1 MMISRYPE
9 ITDDLLSAYIDGAVT
24 GAERIAVEQAAATDP
39 DVAWRLKTLQET
51 VQLLRML
58 PTVAA
63 PRSFVMTAEQ
73 VGGATSA
80 ARLPDSVS
88 LQQARVARTDSAPA
102 ERSLGAWER
111 MAAGWHNLWQR
122 GNLPLRNAMAASM
135 ALLLLLL
142 LVPSLLSPPA
152 NPITFQTSLAPAV
165 PASDFLSNTLAASEA
180 QNRAQP
186 LVQLVQRAAPVSAGV
201 TDAREPE
208 APLSE
213 ATTVDWSA
221 TPEQTMQ
228 NVAAGEAATAAPA
241 MAAAAPAASGAR
253 VLAAQPSVDPAGL
266 PATTAGV
273 DALAF
278 APAAADQAVVEEL
291 TGAGAVVPPAA
302 AALPKA
308 APGSG
313 SAEPGEKLSAEPA
326 QPAVPVAA
334 APVAVPTPLPQPAVT
349 PVAAPTDRPVQL
361 LPTAVDDT
369 AAALPAEGAALPTV
383 PPTAQGQT
391 WLWFQWLAAF
401 AVVVFGFLW
410 WRSRR
415 AP

>member
-1 MMISRYPE
+1 MISRYPE

-80 ARLPDSVS
+80 AHLPDSVS

-165 PASDFLSNTLAASEA
+165 PASDFLSNTLAAPEA

-186 LVQLVQRAAPVSAGV
+186 LVQRAAPVPAGV
-201 TDAREPE
+201 TEASEPE

-213 ATTVDWSA
+213 AAAVDWIT